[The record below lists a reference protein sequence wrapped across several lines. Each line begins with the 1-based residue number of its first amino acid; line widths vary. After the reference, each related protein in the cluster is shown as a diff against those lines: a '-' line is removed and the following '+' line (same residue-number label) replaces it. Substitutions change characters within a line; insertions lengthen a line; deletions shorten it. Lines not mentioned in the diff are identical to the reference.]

1 MHLVETA
8 DLNKKEIE
16 FILDEAQKFIS
27 FNKMKI
33 KKNNLLEGRTIFNLF
48 FEDSTRTRTS
58 FEVLLLKD

>member
-48 FEDSTRTRTS
+48 LKTQQEQ
-58 FEVLLLKD
+58 EQVLKLQLKD